1 MNTLAGK
8 DNGTQ
13 SRAMPGMV
21 ATLLATWLATVP
33 AASAVA
39 APLPGADQIVTR
51 TLPNGLK
58 LVVWPDKDIPS
69 VAMYTFYRVG
79 SRNERPGITG
89 ISHFFEH
96 MMFKGT
102 STHPPGEFD
111 RIMEA
116 NGGRNNAYTT
126 MDVTVYQNWFPVS
139 VMPVIMDLEADRM
152 RNLSF
157 DPAAVESE
165 RGVVYSERRSSVD
178 NDTFGAL
185 LEQVQASAFVAH
197 PYQIPVIGWPSD
209 IEAWTIADLQ
219 SYYRQYYAPNN
230 AVMFIVGDVDPAAV
244 FALADK
250 DLAGLS
256 AQPAPPVVRTQE
268 PVQLGERR
276 LTIVRDAQT
285 PLLALAWHAGKAP
298 DRESRVMEVVLA
310 VLGGGDSSRLH
321 QRLVEQEQAALQIG
335 TSLDQGFDPG
345 LAWIYAVVPPGGD
358 AARTEALVDE
368 EIARLATL
376 GPSPA
381 ELTKARN
388 QALAGFWRGLQTIS
402 GKAEALGSYEIFHGD
417 YRRLFDAPAE
427 YEGITAEDVKQ
438 AAQKVLRKDNR
449 TVGVLLPKPPQ
460 DEPTAAGA
468 GQ

>member
-1 MNTLAGK
+1 
-8 DNGTQ
+8 
-13 SRAMPGMV
+13 
-21 ATLLATWLATVP
+21 
-33 AASAVA
+33 
-39 APLPGADQIVTR
+39 
-51 TLPNGLK
+51 
-58 LVVWPDKDIPS
+58 
-69 VAMYTFYRVG
+69 
-79 SRNERPGITG
+79 
-89 ISHFFEH
+89 
-96 MMFKGT
+96 
-102 STHPPGEFD
+102 
-111 RIMEA
+111 
-116 NGGRNNAYTT
+116 
-126 MDVTVYQNWFPVS
+126 
-139 VMPVIMDLEADRM
+139 
-152 RNLSF
+152 
-157 DPAAVESE
+157 
-165 RGVVYSERRSSVD
+165 
-178 NDTFGAL
+178 
-185 LEQVQASAFVAH
+185 
-197 PYQIPVIGWPSD
+197 
-209 IEAWTIADLQ
+209 
-219 SYYRQYYAPNN
+219 
-230 AVMFIVGDVDPAAV
+230 MFIVGDVDPAAV

-256 AQPAPPVVRTQE
+256 AQPAPPAVRTQE

-358 AARTEALVDE
+358 AARTETLVDE
-368 EIARLATL
+368 EIARLATQ

-427 YEGITAEDVKQ
+427 YESISAEDVKQ

-449 TVGVLLPKPPQ
+449 TVGVLLPRPP
-460 DEPTAAGA
+460 DHEATAAAGA